1 MPGTWEQDLTRLL
14 SAKTPS
20 CYDDAGGGSMR
31 SHVLLGLGC
40 ATLAVCPAVAS
51 GTRLVGIEVD
61 RDGARVLGTSVK
73 ARPWFAPELP
83 PVEAYLQGTA
93 VQLEV
98 TLEGPSAKPVTV
110 RTKVSGLCLSHSAWT
125 EPHVAGD
132 TIELHRE
139 SFVVELPDLPGYG
152 AVEVAYYDGGSSA
165 GARRVIGTAPLATE
179 DGASFAATVLWPEQ
193 FGDGEIYSFY
203 GDEHAVG
210 ERINVVI
217 IPDGY
222 TYAEKSVMQD
232 HARALI
238 EFFRSKTPYKEH
250 DAFLNYILVYA
261 YSAQSGTDQCDCGV
275 VRDTAM
281 GSRFPNDGFPCGD
294 TGNRCLFYGGLCDSD
309 GGSNLVAAE
318 LRAPAVDKSI
328 VMVNTTRYGGCGGA
342 RAVYSAGNSVAV
354 EIAGHELGHSLG
366 DLEDEYGGPGC
377 GSTAFELNTST
388 NGVTGAW
395 PEWIDDIG
403 PPRAGAQYFDAC
415 LYRPEPSCEM
425 RTLGPPFCH
434 VCNQQWGRTFFGHPR
449 VAPTA
454 PVRSASP
461 AAGTVMVDV
470 GFPVTFGIA
479 TRLASG
485 SLVTNAITWTVRG
498 NGSTVIG
505 SGVESVTYTF
515 PTIRSYSLTC
525 EAIAD
530 TNFIKKEKYGPNR
543 DLLTWSVSAVSF
555 PVPAEVGSLRFTG
568 PDDLAWDDKSVSGS
582 SAFNLYRNGACIVAR
597 RPVSDYIDDEVPQPG
612 DLWTYLVT
620 GVTSSGEGTMGD
632 ARVNATPCTP

>member
-1 MPGTWEQDLTRLL
+1 MLALT
-14 SAKTPS
+14 
-20 CYDDAGGGSMR
+20 
-31 SHVLLGLGC
+31 
-40 ATLAVCPAVAS
+40 PALAS

-61 RDGARVLGTSVK
+61 RDGARVLGSSVK
-73 ARPWFAPELP
+73 ARPFVAPELP
-83 PVEAYLQGTA
+83 EVEPYVAGA
-93 VQLEV
+93 PVQLEV
-98 TLEGPSAKPVTV
+98 TLDGPSARPVTV
-110 RTKVSGLCLSHSAWT
+110 RTKVSGLCLSHPAWT

-139 SFVVELPDLPGYG
+139 SFVVELPDLAGYG
-152 AVEVAYYDGGSSA
+152 AVEVAYYDGGTA
-165 GARRVIGTAPLATE
+165 AAARRVIGVAELAPE
-179 DGASFAATVLWPEQ
+179 DPASFAATVFWPED
-193 FGDGEIYSFY
+193 FRDPEIYALY
-203 GDEHAVG
+203 GDATKVG

-232 HARALI
+232 HARALVD
-238 EFFRSKTPYKEH
+238 FFRGKTPYKEH
-250 DAFLNYILVYA
+250 DGFINYILVYA

-281 GSRFPNDGFPCGD
+281 GTRFPNDGFPCGD
-294 TGNRCLFYGGLCDSD
+294 SGNRCLFYGGLCDTD

-328 VMVNTTRYGGCGGA
+328 VMVNTTRYGGCGGS
-342 RAVYSAGNSVAV
+342 RAVYSAGLSVAA
-354 EIAGHELGHSLG
+354 EIAAHELGHSLG

-425 RTLGPPFCH
+425 RTLGPPFCR
-434 VCNQQWGRTFFGHPR
+434 VCNQQWARTFFGHPR

-461 AAGTVMVDV
+461 PSGTVTVDV
-470 GFPVTFGIA
+470 GFPATFGVT
-479 TRLASG
+479 TRLAAG
-485 SLVTNAITWTVRG
+485 PPVTNAITWTVRASG
-498 NGSTVIG
+498 TTVIG

-515 PTIRSYSLTC
+515 PTIRSYTLTC

-543 DLLTWSVSAVSF
+543 DLVAWTVNAVSF
-555 PVPAEVGSLRFTG
+555 PIPAEVGSLRFVG
-568 PDDLAWDDKSVSGS
+568 PDDLAWDDKSISGS
-582 SAFNLYRNGACIVAR
+582 SAFNLYRNGACLAAN
-597 RPVSDYIDDEVPQPG
+597 RPASAYIDDEVPQPG

-632 ARVNATPCTP
+632 ARVNAPPCSR